1 MTRVERQYSFKAAK
15 GQDANTPLVRAGGV
29 KNLAMSIRRVADK
42 ELSEKMRVAS
52 KEAAEV
58 IAGTARGMVPRGDT
72 KKLLGSIRASATR
85 SQGRVHAGNN
95 YKDTRRGV
103 PYARAVHSGRYN
115 KAKGTRT
122 VGQPFIRKAVPKAWP
137 RLVAKYEAAMND
149 IATEFSKKH
158 GVDQMK
164 GRYKK

>member
-1 MTRVERQYSFKAAK
+1 MTRVERKYSFTAAK
-15 GQDANTPLVRAGGV
+15 GEDANTPLVRAGGV

-58 IAGTARGMVPRGDT
+58 IADTAKTLVPRGDT

-85 SQGRVHAGNN
+85 SQGRINAGNK

-103 PYARAVHSGRYN
+103 PYARAVHSGRYD
-115 KAKGTRT
+115 KATGTRT
-122 VGQPFIRKAVPKAWP
+122 KGQPYIKKAIPKAWP
-137 RLVAKYEAAMND
+137 RLVAKYEAAMNE
-149 IATEFSKKH
+149 IAKEFSKKH
-158 GVDQMK
+158 GADQVK
-164 GRYKK
+164 GKFK